1 MRKTII
7 FIVTFLIGLSTFSAI
22 SIAAE
27 ADGKKYSASVIPEN
41 MTVQEKKKRFSAL
54 IVPAVEEAY
63 SELMAQYSEVAI
75 LIKSDKDRARIE
87 ALKEEYRATTDEELL
102 AALKPHPKSIAIA
115 QAAMES
121 AWGTSR
127 FFREANNLFGVWSFD
142 SSEPRIAAGEK
153 RGNKTIW
160 LKKYSSIKASIRDYY
175 RVLARGSSYKEFRKL
190 KMTTKD
196 PYLMVKKLDKYSERG
211 AAYSKEISSMIKF
224 NKFYRHDN

>member
-1 MRKTII
+1 MKRPII
-7 FIVTFLIGLSTFSAI
+7 FISAFLIGLTFFITQSSPA
-22 SIAAE
+22 SAE
-27 ADGKKYSASVIPEN
+27 AEYSAGVVPEN

-63 SELMAQYSEVAI
+63 LDLLEQYDEVSEL
-75 LIKSDKDRARIE
+75 IKNNKNRERID
-87 ALKEEYRATTDEELL
+87 ALKEEYRADSDEELL
-102 AALKPHPKSIAIA
+102 MAIKPHPRSIAIA

-160 LKKYSSIKASIRDYY
+160 VKRYSSIKASIKDYY
-175 RVLARGSSYKEFRKL
+175 RVLARGRSYKEFRKL
-190 KMTTKD
+190 KMTTDD
-196 PYLMVKKLDKYSERG
+196 PYLLVKKLDKYSERG
-211 AAYSKEISSMIKF
+211 AAYSKELASMIRF
-224 NKFYRHDN
+224 NKFYNHDK

>member
-1 MRKTII
+1 MKRPII
-7 FIVTFLIGLSTFSAI
+7 FISAFLIGLAFFATGTSATG
-22 SIAAE
+22 AE
-27 ADGKKYSASVIPEN
+27 KKYSAEVVPEN

-63 SELMAQYSEVAI
+63 LDLMEQYDEVSK
-75 LIKSDKDRARIE
+75 LIKNNKDRERID
-87 ALKEEYRATTDEELL
+87 ALKEEYRATSDEELL

-121 AWGTSR
+121 GWGTSR

-142 SSEPRIAAGEK
+142 KNEPRIAAGEK

-160 LKKYSSIKASIRDYY
+160 VKKYSSIKASIKDYY

-190 KMTTKD
+190 KMKTDD
-196 PYLMVKKLDKYSERG
+196 PYLLVKKLDKYSERG
-211 AAYSKEISSMIKF
+211 AAYAKELSSMIRF
-224 NKFYRHDN
+224 NKFYNHDK